1 MGKRN
6 VGGNY
11 AVNTPISLR
20 PSDKEL
26 VKAVQ
31 RHFGDDSFSKA
42 IRRSVEMV
50 ARLSGIAVPRDDERT
65 AA

>member
-6 VGGNY
+6 ISGDY

-26 VKAVQ
+26 VRAVQ
-31 RHFGDDSFSKA
+31 KHFGDDSFSKA

-50 ARLSGIAVPRDDERT
+50 ARLSGIEIPNDRK

>member
-1 MGKRN
+1 MGKRAIN
-6 VGGNY
+6 GDR

-50 ARLSGIAVPRDDERT
+50 ARLSGIEIPRNGNEE